1 LSECFVSTSGG
12 FDRGLKNFLR
22 FCVGETSDPIFAA
35 IARHR
40 AALAA
45 LATINQLAEPA
56 AYAAADQEMFAAA
69 DVMATTV
76 PQTVSGAK
84 ALLDVTIADAEA
96 DGVEAR
102 CLDSLKVLR
111 QALDRLAALP
121 V

>member
-1 LSECFVSTSGG
+1 
-12 FDRGLKNFLR
+12 
-22 FCVGETSDPIFAA
+22 
-35 IARHR
+35 
-40 AALAA
+40 
-45 LATINQLAEPA
+45 
-56 AYAAADQEMFAAA
+56 MFAAA

-111 QALDRLAALP
+111 QASIGSPRCRSSGPPKRRRRRRFVLLALRAERLRNRQLVEMLAR
-121 V
+121 